1 MVFLTME
8 GFSRFVFLT
17 MEGFFRGTCGGNP
30 PQINNNTRQAEE
42 KRKIRHRNVQR
53 PRRANIDGGVR
64 ECHTGEAAG
73 LLQSF
78 S

>member
-30 PQINNNTRQAEE
+30 PQINTRQAEDPAPQCS
-42 KRKIRHRNVQR
+42 K
-53 PRRANIDGGVR
+53 A
-64 ECHTGEAAG
+64 AAG
-73 LLQSF
+73 KHRWRRT
-78 S
+78 

>member
-30 PQINNNTRQAEE
+30 PQINNNTRQAEDPAPQCS
-42 KRKIRHRNVQR
+42 K
-53 PRRANIDGGVR
+53 A
-64 ECHTGEAAG
+64 AAG
-73 LLQSF
+73 KHRWRRT
-78 S
+78 